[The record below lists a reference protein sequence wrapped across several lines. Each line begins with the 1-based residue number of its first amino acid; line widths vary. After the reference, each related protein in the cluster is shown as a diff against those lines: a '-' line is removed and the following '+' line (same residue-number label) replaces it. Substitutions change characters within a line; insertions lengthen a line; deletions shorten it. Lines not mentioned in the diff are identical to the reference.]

1 MATVHAGQRIK
12 EIIGEAAISAF
23 VNGEAQ
29 PVVDTLAMLSQ
40 LEAEALGQLAAVFD
54 EARTGEPLP
63 DLMRAWAEVA
73 IGDMNLDERLL
84 SVNEM
89 AIDAEIGPDDGEIP
103 AHWRSIIAR
112 GRLRASIADTL
123 AYRRSLDLTFIT
135 HQR

>member
-12 EIIGEAAISAF
+12 EIIGEAAIAAF
-23 VNGEAQ
+23 VDGEAQ

-40 LEAEALGQLAAVFD
+40 LEAESLGQLADVFD
-54 EARTGEPLP
+54 EARRGEPLP

-89 AIDAEIGPDDGEIP
+89 AIDAEIGPDNGEIP
-103 AHWRSIIAR
+103 AQWRRVIDR
-112 GRLRASIADTL
+112 GKLRARTA
-123 AYRRSLDLTFIT
+123 AYRRTLDRTFIT